1 MSKDRGSL
9 TDIDQS
15 ESIFTAITVLMCI
28 VSLINSVQGMDM
40 RIEKSGYSISQ
51 ILTMME
57 RKELVVNKDYQRG
70 SGFWPKN
77 AMVYLIDTILNDF
90 QVPKLYFSETV
101 NLETRRTKMEII
113 DGQQRISVIREFAA
127 NGFRLTSYSE
137 KFQGLNFNDLEDND
151 KRQFLGY
158 PLQVDL
164 VLQATSSEVLE
175 MFRRMNS
182 HTTPLNKQEQ
192 RHAEFNGEFKWF
204 INRLADEYSNFFTTF
219 KILTNKQVIRMG
231 DGELLT
237 ELVMLPIEGI
247 VNRGQPRMKRYY
259 KDYNSEFLM
268 ADQIE
273 DKLTK
278 TFEFIQTNLS
288 ELVGTL
294 IFKSYAFYSLVA
306 ALMYNK
312 RLINTLDD
320 DRLPDA
326 SGEFVSDLRDA
337 ITGLQQLAHA
347 HETKDIDGN
356 FREYVR
362 ASVET
367 THTYSSRMAR
377 TAWMVRALNGEI
389 TRG

>member
-1 MSKDRGSL
+1 
-9 TDIDQS
+9 
-15 ESIFTAITVLMCI
+15 MCI

-273 DKLTK
+273 DKLAR